1 MKEGDPIRVKDGT
14 NNPDFK
20 GKDLS
25 GYTGYI
31 EDIDY
36 ENFVCILWDES
47 TLERFDK
54 KLIKECD
61 RKNLDYKKIIL
72 SIDDIEV
79 IEPVDNINVN
89 KFEIKSR
96 RSPGYG
102 DYIF

>member
-1 MKEGDPIRVKDGT
+1 MKKGYHIRVKDGM
-14 NNPDFK
+14 NDPDFK

-25 GYTGYI
+25 GYTGSVQYI
-31 EDIDY
+31 ED

-54 KLIKECD
+54 KLIKECEK
-61 RKNLDYKKIIL
+61 KNLDYKKIFL
-72 SIDDIEV
+72 SIEDVEV
-79 IEPVDNINVN
+79 IEPLDNINLN

-96 RSPGYG
+96 RIPGYG